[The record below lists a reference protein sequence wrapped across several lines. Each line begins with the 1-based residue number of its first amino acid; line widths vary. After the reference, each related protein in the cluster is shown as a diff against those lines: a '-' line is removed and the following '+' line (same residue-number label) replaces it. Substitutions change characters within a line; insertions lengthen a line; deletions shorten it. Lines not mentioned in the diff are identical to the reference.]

1 MRALPTTAI
10 TLLGVLFLP
19 SASKSQYVRDLGA
32 EQWTLSSAALNRTV
46 PAQFPSQVHMD
57 LLREGIIGERYNDLN
72 DFNLRWIADA
82 NWTYTSGK
90 IEGLGEDYDSTWL
103 VFDGLDTFTSI
114 SFCGQLVGA
123 TDNQFRQY
131 MFDVSSILRDCS
143 EEPTLSIQF
152 GSAPNIVDAIAQD
165 PSSPTWPEGVQITY
179 EYPNRWFMR
188 KEQSDFGWDWGPAFA
203 PAGPWKPGYV
213 VQLKQAA
220 PVYVRNTDLD
230 IYRLGQINYLPPDQ
244 TQPWVV
250 NASLDYLGSLPESP
264 SMAIEVK
271 DLQSGEILASR
282 PLTNITVTEGSVTGV
297 TVLEGVDP
305 KLWWPQ
311 GLGEQNLYN
320 VTISVTDGGNHSI
333 AEVTKRTGFRTIFLN
348 QRNITDAQLAQG
360 IAPGANWHFEVN
372 GHEFYAKGSNL
383 IPPDCFWTRVTEDTM
398 TRLFDA
404 VVAGNQNMLRVWSSG
419 AYLHDYIY
427 DLADEKGILLWSE
440 FQFSDALYPTDD
452 AFLKNVA
459 AEVVYNVRRVNHH
472 PSLALWAGGN
482 EIESLMLL
490 LVEAADPES
499 YPFYV
504 GEYEKLYISLFLP
517 LVYENTRSIS
527 YSPSSTTEG
536 YLDIDLS
543 APVPMA
549 ERYSNTTEGE
559 YYGDTDHY
567 NYDASIAF
575 DYGTYPVG
583 RFANEFGFHS
593 MPSLQTWQQALT
605 DPADLTFNSSVVML
619 RNHHYPA
626 GGLMTD
632 NYHNTSLGMGE
643 MTQGVLAYYP
653 TPNIPSDPLAN
664 FSAWCHATQL
674 FQADL
679 YKSQIQFYRRGSG
692 RPERQL
698 GSLYWQ
704 LEDIWQAPSWA
715 GIEYGGR
722 WKVLHYVARDIYKP
736 VIVSPFWNYTTG
748 ALDIY
753 VTSDLWTAAS
763 GSVTLTWRDLSGK
776 PIASNG
782 GLPTQPLPFHVGALN
797 STRLYRMNMKQQP
810 LPRHEDAILALELT
824 ATGCLPNTDEEV
836 TFTHEQW
843 FTPAFPKDLDLVDPR
858 VRVGYDAESGKFEV
872 EATAGVAL
880 YTWLEH
886 PEGVVGYFEEN
897 SFVVVPGQKKIVG
910 FVVQA
915 DETDGEWVH
924 DVTVRSLWDLN
935 GGDKGR
941 RDDPHEDG
949 I

>member
-1 MRALPTTAI
+1 MRIPIDFKPTTPTTTTS
-10 TLLGVLFLP
+10 TLISLLLIP
-19 SASKSQYVRDLGA
+19 LATTSAQYVRDLSA
-32 EQWTLSSAALNRTV
+32 EHWTLSSATALQNRTV
-46 PAQFPSQVHMD
+46 SARFPSQVHMD
-57 LLREGIIGERYNDLN
+57 LLREGIIDEPYRDLN
-72 DFNLRWIADA
+72 DFELRWIADA
-82 NWTYTSGK
+82 NWTYTSAG
-90 IEGLGEDYDSTWL
+90 IQGLGDDYDSTWL

-114 SFCGQLVGA
+114 SFCGHFVGS

-131 MFDVSSILRDCS
+131 IFDVSSILKQCDGD
-143 EEPTLSIQF
+143 PALSIEF
-152 GSAPNIVDAIAQD
+152 GSAPRIVDAIAQD
-165 PSSPTWPEGVQITY
+165 PASPTWPEGVQITY

-213 VQLKQAA
+213 VQLKKAEK
-220 PVYVRNTDLD
+220 VYVRNTDVD
-230 IYRLGQINYLPPDQ
+230 IYRRGQINYLPPDQ
-244 TQPWVV
+244 SQPWVV
-250 NASLDYLGSLPESP
+250 NASIDYLGTLPESP
-264 SMAIEVK
+264 SMVVQVK
-271 DLQSGEILASR
+271 DLQTGKTLASR
-282 PLTNITVTEGSVTGV
+282 SLANITVTEGSVTGV
-297 TVLEGVDP
+297 TVLDGVTP
-305 KLWWPQ
+305 ELWWPQ
-311 GLGEQNLYN
+311 GMGAQHLYN
-320 VTISVTDGGNHSI
+320 VTISVTDGANHSI

-348 QRNITDAQLAQG
+348 QRNITDDQLAQG

-372 GHEFYAKGSNL
+372 GQEFYAKGSNL
-383 IPPDCFWTRVTEDTM
+383 IPPDSFWTRVTEETM

-440 FQFSDALYPTDD
+440 FQFSDALYPTDQ
-452 AFLKNVA
+452 AFLENVA

-482 EIESLMLL
+482 EIEALMLV
-490 LVEAADPES
+490 LVEQADPDA

-504 GEYEKLYISLFLP
+504 GEYEKMYISLFLP

-567 NYDASIAF
+567 NYDTAIAF
-575 DYGTYPVG
+575 DYGSYPVG

-593 MPSLQTWQQALT
+593 MPSLQTWQQAIS
-605 DPADLTFNSSVVML
+605 DPDDLTFNSSVVML

-632 NYHNTSLGMGE
+632 NFHNTSLGMGE
-643 MTQGVLAYYP
+643 MTMGVLSYYP
-653 TPNIPSDPLAN
+653 APNIVSDPLAN

-674 FQADL
+674 FQADM

-722 WKVLHYVARDIYKP
+722 WKVLHHVARDIYKP
-736 VIVSPFWNYTTG
+736 MIVSPFWNYTTG

-753 VTSDLWTAAS
+753 VTSDLWTPAS
-763 GSVTLTWRDLSGK
+763 GSVSLTWRDLSGR
-776 PIASNG
+776 PIAGNG
-782 GLPTQPLPFHVGALN
+782 GIPQSLPFQVGALN
-797 STRLYRMNMKQQP
+797 TTSLYRMNMKQQP
-810 LPRHEDAILALELT
+810 IPRHTDAVLTLELS
-824 ATGCLPNTDEEV
+824 ATGQLPNSEEST
-836 TFTHEQW
+836 TFVHEQW

-858 VRVGYDAESGKFEV
+858 VSVVYNPEIQKFEV
-872 EATAGVAL
+872 EAKSGVAL

-897 SFVVVPGQKKIVG
+897 AFGLVPGQKKVVG
-910 FVVQA
+910 FVVQK
-915 DETDGEWVH
+915 DETDGAWVR
-924 DVTVRSLWDLN
+924 DVTVRSLWDLK
-935 GGDKGR
+935 GG
-941 RDDPHEDG
+941 
-949 I
+949 